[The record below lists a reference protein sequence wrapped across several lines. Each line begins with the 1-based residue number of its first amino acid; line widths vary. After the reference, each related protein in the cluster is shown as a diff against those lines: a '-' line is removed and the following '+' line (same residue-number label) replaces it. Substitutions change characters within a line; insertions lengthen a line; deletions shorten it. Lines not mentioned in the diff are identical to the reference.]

1 MCPSRSHFFFYSR
14 LKDGKE
20 HLITLGVCL
29 LIGLSY
35 KGSDS
40 EELGTIRN
48 YSPLEWSGPMQ
59 TSEENDN
66 DKAEDEN

>member
-1 MCPSRSHFFFYSR
+1 
-14 LKDGKE
+14 
-20 HLITLGVCL
+20 
-29 LIGLSY
+29 LSY